1 MVRLTFFTRLFAV
14 LAACTALVA
23 LVGAKPMPN
32 PTRDITFYDKRSHL
46 EKRLT
51 VGTVCATVPVT
62 VIGNAITP
70 IIVSGRALDLISVE
84 PS

>member
-1 MVRLTFFTRLFAV
+1 MAD
-14 LAACTALVA
+14 
-23 LVGAKPMPN
+23 

-62 VIGNAITP
+62 VVGNAITP
-70 IIVSGRALDLISVE
+70 IIVSDRALDLISVE